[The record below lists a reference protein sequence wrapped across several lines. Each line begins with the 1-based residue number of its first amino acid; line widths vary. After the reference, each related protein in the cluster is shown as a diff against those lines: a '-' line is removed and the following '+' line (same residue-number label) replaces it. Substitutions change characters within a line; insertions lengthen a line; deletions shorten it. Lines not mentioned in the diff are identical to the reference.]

1 VSTAPYDELAGRYA
15 RHRRPCQPIVDR
27 LVAGASIGPAAT
39 VLEVGCGTANHLA
52 AIRRR
57 NGARCEGVDPSA
69 EMLRYA
75 ACHDVDLALRQGRAE
90 ELILSAGTYQLIFS
104 VDVLHHIRQPDR
116 YLRVAFAALRPGGW
130 LCTATDS
137 PWTIRN
143 RLLSR
148 YFPAT
153 VAVELAR
160 YHPIASLQQ
169 ALRQAGFTDVGETVV
184 QERYTVTSATSFQD
198 KAYSCLHLIPDQAF
212 QAGLDHLRRDLA
224 EGPVEGVWRSCL
236 LWGRRPV
243 LA

>member
-1 VSTAPYDELAGRYA
+1 
-15 RHRRPCQPIVDR
+15 VDQ
-27 LVAGASIGPAAT
+27 LVAGAGIGPAAT

-57 NGARCEGVDPSA
+57 TGARCEGVDPSA
-69 EMLRYA
+69 EMLRHA
-75 ACHDVDLALRQGRAE
+75 ARHDVDLALRQGRAE
-90 ELILSAGTYQLIFS
+90 ELMLPAGTYQLIFS

-116 YLRVAFAALRPGGW
+116 YFQAAFTGLRPGGW

-153 VAVELAR
+153 VEVELAR
-160 YHPIASLQQ
+160 YHPIGRLRQ
-169 ALRQAGFTDVGETVV
+169 ALRQAGFIDVHQELVE
-184 QERYTVTSATSFQD
+184 ERYTVTSATSFQD
-198 KAYSCLHLIPDQAF
+198 KAYSCLHLIPGQAF

-224 EGPVEGVWRSCL
+224 DGPVEGVWRSCL

-243 LA
+243 PA